1 MHRNSHTDHVSAPCL
16 RASARFKAL
25 QDMRLSVQVAME
37 TLFRP
42 RAALRARVAKF
53 VAATP
58 DLWRRRPAVPM
69 LCMHCRTFVAD
80 KKPSK
85 CVPRVLCPSCDLGER
100 RVTGAAAVLGA

>member
-1 MHRNSHTDHVSAPCL
+1 M
-16 RASARFKAL
+16 
-25 QDMRLSVQVAME
+25 QDLRLSVQVAME